1 MEVFESGNYKFIHS
15 QYDFDHKWLRQTAYS
30 IMRYLLMFYDYVLCI
45 DADEILVPDP
55 RKYKNIKDYVEK
67 NQKKILYSTGYEI
80 IGKKKDKPIDFEKP
94 ILQQRSEW
102 VKLKNFYKPV
112 LSTVPIRKMY
122 SDYNNSTLADP
133 ELYLIHLNR
142 IDYKTSFDKYKM
154 EKSYKWNPYDAKR
167 SHGWQHRLKNDD
179 AFDEYYLKIKNS
191 VGKVEPIPKWIKD
204 GVELLR

>member
-1 MEVFESGNYKFIHS
+1 
-15 QYDFDHKWLRQTAYS
+15 
-30 IMRYLLMFYDYVLCI
+30 
-45 DADEILVPDP
+45 
-55 RKYKNIKDYVEK
+55 
-67 NQKKILYSTGYEI
+67 
-80 IGKKKDKPIDFEKP
+80 
-94 ILQQRSEW
+94 
-102 VKLKNFYKPV
+102 
-112 LSTVPIRKMY
+112 MY